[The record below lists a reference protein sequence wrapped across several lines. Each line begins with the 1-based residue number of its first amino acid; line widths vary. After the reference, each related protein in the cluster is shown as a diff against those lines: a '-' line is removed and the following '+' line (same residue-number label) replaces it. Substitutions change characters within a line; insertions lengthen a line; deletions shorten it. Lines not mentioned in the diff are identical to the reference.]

1 MPKIVIENGPDK
13 GRSYPVSTAE
23 ALIAGRD
30 PSAKIPL
37 RDEMASRRHFEVAFQ
52 DGRFVVRDLESKNG
66 VTVNGKPLEG
76 TASLS
81 SNDRIQVGETLLTF
95 VGDDPHPLLGRE
107 VSGYRIEDRI
117 GRGGMGTV
125 YRALQLSLDRTVAM
139 KILAPH
145 LVENQSFINL
155 FIREARAAGA
165 LSHPNLVQVYD
176 VGVEEDIYFYSMEY
190 IPHGSVEELLN
201 RDKQIAVPRALEI
214 VRDAALGLQ
223 YAELKGLVHRDIK
236 PGNLMIGADDIIKI
250 GDLGIARF
258 GEEEGVVSQ
267 KDGVSGSPH
276 YIAPEQAR
284 GLDIDHRADLY
295 ALGVSFY
302 QMLCGKTPYRG
313 STPREVILGHLKTD
327 PPPLAE
333 RAPDVPAPVIELVES
348 MMQKDRD
355 ERIASATAVLERL
368 DPLLRRYKGDGDG
381 SFTGTNRSRLPKLIG
396 GLTALC
402 IVSVGI
408 TLAVLHHQSSLR
420 EEEERVAEYTEMVE
434 GAEGQRGRGELAAV
448 ATSISTIKDLAD
460 LPEDLM
466 ARVEALEQWLD
477 ETREAEERAAREQYL
492 AEAFSA
498 AEEEAKPLSEK
509 DAVAHW
515 QKFIDDHPDSEQAA
529 EATRRKEAL
538 ESSIREREARERT
551 AELRLR
557 PIIDSAERLASDG
570 NYKRALA
577 TLDGG
582 EEHPNT
588 PAENDRSA
596 LRTRIE
602 SDARDAWARC
612 TADAR
617 ASITAGEFTDARA
630 AVRRFRAPD
639 FLAGEIQ
646 AFHGEIDTAERAARE
661 SANGGTTEKDT
672 VAIALNES
680 LTLWATLDERGKQ
693 DEVQNSYRDAV
704 RKLGL
709 ELIFDAEEK
718 RTLQRAIDQMKQI
731 SGILDEAGR
740 TTSDQRISIT
750 TASGTTMQVRV
761 QRFTGQR
768 VTYRKRGASRND
780 VVDWYELTPTSRFA
794 VIQTATALPEG
805 SAPAVGWLYFALG
818 ESGAAEEL
826 WTQAETS
833 SPALIAALRAL
844 AGRAVRAR
852 TND

>member
-1 MPKIVIENGPDK
+1 M
-13 GRSYPVSTAE
+13 
-23 ALIAGRD
+23 
-30 PSAKIPL
+30 
-37 RDEMASRRHFEVAFQ
+37 
-52 DGRFVVRDLESKNG
+52 
-66 VTVNGKPLEG
+66 
-76 TASLS
+76 
-81 SNDRIQVGETLLTF
+81 
-95 VGDDPHPLLGRE
+95 
-107 VSGYRIEDRI
+107 
-117 GRGGMGTV
+117 
-125 YRALQLSLDRTVAM
+125 
-139 KILAPH
+139 
-145 LVENQSFINL
+145 
-155 FIREARAAGA
+155 
-165 LSHPNLVQVYD
+165 
-176 VGVEEDIYFYSMEY
+176 
-190 IPHGSVEELLN
+190 EELLN

-348 MMQKDRD
+348 MMEKNRD
-355 ERIASATAVLERL
+355 VRIASATAVLERL

-381 SFTGTNRSRLPKLIG
+381 SFTGTTRSRLPKLIG

-420 EEEERVAEYTEMVE
+420 EEEERVAEYTQMVE

-466 ARVEALEQWLD
+466 ERVEALEQWLD

-492 AEAFSA
+492 AEAFTA
-498 AEEEAKPLSEK
+498 AEEEAKSLSEK

-515 QKFIDDHPDSEQAA
+515 QKFIDDHPDSEQAT

-538 ESSIREREARERT
+538 ERSISDREARERT

-570 NYKRALA
+570 QLQ
-577 TLDGG
+577 
-582 EEHPNT
+582 
-588 PAENDRSA
+588 
-596 LRTRIE
+596 
-602 SDARDAWARC
+602 ARPRDP
-612 TADAR
+612 
-617 ASITAGEFTDARA
+617 
-630 AVRRFRAPD
+630 RRR
-639 FLAGEIQ
+639 
-646 AFHGEIDTAERAARE
+646 
-661 SANGGTTEKDT
+661 
-672 VAIALNES
+672 
-680 LTLWATLDERGKQ
+680 
-693 DEVQNSYRDAV
+693 
-704 RKLGL
+704 
-709 ELIFDAEEK
+709 
-718 RTLQRAIDQMKQI
+718 
-731 SGILDEAGR
+731 
-740 TTSDQRISIT
+740 
-750 TASGTTMQVRV
+750 
-761 QRFTGQR
+761 
-768 VTYRKRGASRND
+768 
-780 VVDWYELTPTSRFA
+780 
-794 VIQTATALPEG
+794 
-805 SAPAVGWLYFALG
+805 
-818 ESGAAEEL
+818 
-826 WTQAETS
+826 
-833 SPALIAALRAL
+833 
-844 AGRAVRAR
+844 
-852 TND
+852 